1 MVEGIDSLVFEAHST
16 DYQTPQALQQLVRDH
31 FAILKVGPALTFAM
45 REALFALAAI
55 EEELLPAHK
64 RSGLRNVMENVMLDR
79 PDFWQSHYQE
89 TINPVTWRA
98 ALAIPIEY
106 VTTGRIKR
114 STVQWNTC

>member
-1 MVEGIDSLVFEAHST
+1 
-16 DYQTPQALQQLVRDH
+16 
-31 FAILKVGPALTFAM
+31 
-45 REALFALAAI
+45 
-55 EEELLPAHK
+55 
-64 RSGLRNVMENVMLDR
+64 MENVMLDR

-114 STVQWNTC
+114 STVMEHLLKNLAAIPLPLPLISQYLPLQYNRLREGAIAATLMRWLSTIFRIFCVSIKPPCRRHRRVTLPTHHTQ